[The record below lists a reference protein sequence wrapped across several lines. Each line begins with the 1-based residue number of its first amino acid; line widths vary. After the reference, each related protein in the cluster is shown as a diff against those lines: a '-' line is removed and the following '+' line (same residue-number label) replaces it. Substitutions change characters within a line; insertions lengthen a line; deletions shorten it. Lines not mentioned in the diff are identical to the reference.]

1 MKKSPAAQL
10 PSPPPL
16 STPQTSN
23 ENERGSPLSTPTTS
37 RATTPTTSRATT
49 STTSR
54 TTYFRKQKKVR
65 EQMPSTPRSYAK
77 CVKNLMQTST
87 NSQQKQMKQ
96 EKILSPAISKRNLAQ
111 QLSVVEGIQKNVSK
125 LKSSPS
131 NSNREFLH
139 RLAHAAGKFRRSLGF
154 SWKYRKQ

>member
-16 STPQTSN
+16 STPHTSS
-23 ENERGSPLSTPTTS
+23 ENERGSTPTTS
-37 RATTPTTSRATT
+37 RATTPTTSRA
-49 STTSR
+49 
-54 TTYFRKQKKVR
+54 TYFRKQKKVR

-77 CVKNLMQTST
+77 CIKNLMQTST

-96 EKILSPAISKRNLAQ
+96 ENIIFPAFAKRNLAQ

-125 LKSSPS
+125 LKSNPS
-131 NSNREFLH
+131 NLNSEFMH
-139 RLAHAAGKFRRSLGF
+139 RLAHAAGKF
-154 SWKYRKQ
+154 